1 MSLVVKILKSARE
14 QTAGN
19 RGKTA
24 MALISFVPLTDKPES
39 LRAPE
44 KEAPAQKTV
53 LRYVKLLARQ
63 EWGKKKGQ
71 QKRNTQS
78 WPLIRLFTPTAL
90 DLILTQNCLKEWQV
104 TMFERSL
111 ILVSWASNIYLYK
124 FIFLLY
130 LIL

>member
-1 MSLVVKILKSARE
+1 MAVQLQNRSQFSFLERCSLVVKILKSAQG

-63 EWGKKKGQ
+63 E
-71 QKRNTQS
+71 
-78 WPLIRLFTPTAL
+78 
-90 DLILTQNCLKEWQV
+90 
-104 TMFERSL
+104 
-111 ILVSWASNIYLYK
+111 
-124 FIFLLY
+124 
-130 LIL
+130 